1 MFDWNDLRYF
11 LELTRRGRLG
21 PTAKRLQVDHSTVAR
36 RIAELEKALN
46 AKLFE
51 RTLTGFVPTE
61 IGRRLLAYTETIEQ
75 SALAICNNA
84 GPQAGLG
91 GTVRLATMEGLASF
105 YLASRLVEFQVQY
118 PRITVELITSAQLL
132 SITRREAEVSLSFVR
147 PTGPRLVIQ
156 KAGEVDLKLYGAEA
170 YLRRRGEPKSP
181 DELRHHLFVDYVEDQ
196 VQIQEVRWLLD
207 AIERPH
213 VVFRSTSMVSQQNA
227 AAAGMGLVVL
237 PSFLG
242 VHDLRL
248 KPLLVDQLSIRRDIW
263 LATHEDLRFLER
275 VKALVAFVK
284 KIIAKDRDFL
294 EGRTASADIV
304 TTSPAQIAGPDEKN
318 GAGAVEGEVYRGMDR
333 RRRA

>member
-75 SALAICNNA
+75 NALAICDNA
-84 GPQAGLG
+84 GPQAGLD

-132 SITRREAEVSLSFVR
+132 SLTRREAEVSLSFVR

-156 KAGEVDLKLYGAEA
+156 KAGEFDLRLYGAES
-170 YLRRRGEPKSP
+170 YLRRHGEPRSA
-181 DELRHHLFVDYVEDQ
+181 DDLRHHLFVDYVEDQ

-242 VHDLRL
+242 IHDMRL

-275 VKALVAFVK
+275 VKALVTFIK
-284 KIIAKDRDFL
+284 KALAKDRDFL
-294 EGRTASADIV
+294 EGRTSSTSTPPA
-304 TTSPAQIAGPDEKN
+304 SPAYIAGIREKRD
-318 GAGAVEGEVYRGMDR
+318 AALEEEIYGETDC

>member
-61 IGRRLLAYTETIEQ
+61 IGRRLLAYTETIERN
-75 SALAICNNA
+75 ALSICDNA
-84 GPQAGLG
+84 GPQAGLD

-105 YLASRLVEFQVQY
+105 YLASRLVEFQGQY
-118 PRITVELITSAQLL
+118 PRTTIELITSAQLL
-132 SITRREAEVSLSFVR
+132 SLTRREADVSLSFVR

-156 KAGEVDLKLYGAEA
+156 KAGELDLKLYGAES
-170 YLRRRGEPKSP
+170 YLRRHGEPRSA
-181 DELRHHLFVDYVEDQ
+181 DDLRHHLFVDYVEDQ

-242 VHDLRL
+242 VHDMRL

-275 VKALVAFVK
+275 VKALVAFIK
-284 KIIAKDRDFL
+284 KVIAKDRDFL
-294 EGRTASADIV
+294 EGRTNSTGTAAA
-304 TTSPAQIAGPDEKN
+304 SPAHIAGIGEKR
-318 GAGAVEGEVYRGMDR
+318 GAALEEETYDGMDR